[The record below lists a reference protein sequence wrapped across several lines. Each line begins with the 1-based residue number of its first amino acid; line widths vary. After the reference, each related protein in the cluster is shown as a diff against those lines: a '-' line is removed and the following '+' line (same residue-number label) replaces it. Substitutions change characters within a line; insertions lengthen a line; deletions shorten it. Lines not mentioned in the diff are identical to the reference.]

1 MENHLNDD
9 YENVDVQKIEEKNY
23 RNGLIAGFLIA
34 TAVFFILVMA
44 FNYKLSKSGTQS
56 VVAKDIENIE
66 DISYK
71 IGLIEAYLDKYY
83 MEEVDAEELEEGMYY
98 GLVAS
103 LGDIYTTY
111 YTAEQYESVL
121 ESNSGEYCG
130 IGVVIRQDST
140 TGAIIVQQVYSKSP
154 ANEAGIQEGDII
166 YSVNGESIEG
176 ITSDELVTMI
186 VGKEDSKFN
195 MAVKRDGEIIEFELV
210 RRQIEKDIVTYRM
223 KKDNTGYIKIEE
235 FDEVTASQVKSAI
248 VDLQSQGMEKL
259 VIDLRD
265 NPGGMLTSVKE
276 VAGMFLPEDKLFL
289 YSETKEGEREDFYTS
304 GTPILEDM
312 PMCVLINENSAS
324 AAEAFSGAMKCYER
338 AEIVGTT
345 SFGKGIMQS
354 IFKLKDGS
362 ALKITVGKYY
372 LPDGSNIHKTGI
384 TPDYEVENDDTTE
397 TDEQLDKALE
407 ILK

>member
-44 FNYKLSKSGTQS
+44 FNYKLSKSETQS

-154 ANEAGIQEGDII
+154 ANEAGIEEGDVI

-223 KKDNTGYIKIEE
+223 EKDNTGYIKIEE

>member
-44 FNYKLSKSGTQS
+44 FNYKLSKSETQS

-223 KKDNTGYIKIEE
+223 EKDNTGYIKIEE

-248 VDLQSQGMEKL
+248 VDLQSRGMEKL

-384 TPDYEVENDDTTE
+384 TPDYEVEDDDTTE